1 MCFACV
7 RTVFS
12 LMTRRSAMA
21 AMLFPRAISSMTSVS
36 RVDNPCAS
44 CSMRHCFDVRSRMTP
59 ASSDAEGRFRRRFA
73 AGFAAFC
80 CRGSSG
86 APTARNSMGS
96 AVTVP
101 FAASDLNSV
110 PVAASS
116 VRPST

>member
-1 MCFACV
+1 MQHVQQLLTTVDVELRVNVLRV
-7 RTVFS
+7 RAHGV
-12 LMTRRSAMA
+12 LA
-21 AMLFPRAISSMTSVS
+21 
-36 RVDNPCAS
+36 D
-44 CSMRHCFDVRSRMTP
+44 DQ
-59 ASSDAEGRFRRRFA
+59 
-73 AGFAAFC
+73 
-80 CRGSSG
+80 

>member
-1 MCFACV
+1 MQHVQQLLTTVDVELRVNVLRV
-7 RTVFS
+7 RAHGV
-12 LMTRRSAMA
+12 LADDQARG
-21 AMLFPRAISSMTSVS
+21 
-36 RVDNPCAS
+36 DGG
-44 CSMRHCFDVRSRMTP
+44 HCFDVRSRMTP